1 MTSTASSARVPAR
14 FPQVAVDALPLGL
27 MDDTDHTHDESP
39 QDILLEAAD
48 DYPPSPRWA
57 PNTKLMVIS
66 MAFVL
71 AVVGVYLIRN
81 VLAVAALAGLIAFLI
96 APLIRLSVRH
106 LRIPRGIALLLG
118 YIIVF
123 VGTIGFGYLMTKSI
137 VASIIELNPI
147 GLIEDMRVTLLERV
161 NADGELIL
169 AGVTVDMTS
178 VLDSLQTSAEK
189 ADGSGGIVLDAEK
202 MLEYLGAGLSG
213 FRTVLGIVTA
223 VITSAIVTALVAM
236 YLNADSVRLYDTT
249 IENFPPGYE
258 RDGLRLMAE
267 IKRVWRGYLYGQLVN
282 SLITGFLVFLVLWA
296 VGLPGAFLM
305 GAIMVVL
312 NMIPTFGP
320 ILAAIPGVLT
330 ALLSGSTRWP
340 ELENYWFALIVIG
353 IYLVVV
359 QLQANII
366 APKVMGTAVRLRPA
380 VVLIGLLIG
389 FQVGGLLGSLLAVP
403 VIASIRD
410 VAVYVWRKL
419 IDVDPWPDEAVD
431 DAVDDAVSEP

>member
-1 MTSTASSARVPAR
+1 M
-14 FPQVAVDALPLGL
+14 
-27 MDDTDHTHDESP
+27 MDDTDHAQDDPP
-39 QDILLEAAD
+39 QDDPAQDELLEAAD
-48 DYPPSPRWA
+48 EYPPSPRWA

-71 AVVGVYLIRN
+71 AVLGIYLIRN
-81 VLAVAALAGLIAFLI
+81 VLAVAALAGLIAFLV
-96 APLIRLSVRH
+96 APLIRLSVKH
-106 LRIPRGIALLLG
+106 LRIPRGVALLFAYLV
-118 YIIVF
+118 VF
-123 VGTIGFGYLMTKSI
+123 VGTIGFGYLMTRSI
-137 VASIIELNPI
+137 VASFIELDPI
-147 GLIEDMRVTLLERV
+147 GLVEDMRVTLLEKV
-161 NADGELIL
+161 NAEGQLIF
-169 AGVTVDMTS
+169 AGVTVDMNS
-178 VLDSLQTSAEK
+178 VLDSLQTSTETG
-189 ADGSGGIVLDAEK
+189 DGTGGIVLDAEK

-213 FRTVLGIVTA
+213 FRTVIGIVTA

-236 YLNADSVRLYDTT
+236 YLNADSMRLHDAT
-249 IENFPPGYE
+249 ITNFPPGYE

-282 SLITGFLVFLVLWA
+282 SLITGTLVFAVLWL

-320 ILAAIPGVLT
+320 ILAAIPGVFA

-380 VVLIGLLIG
+380 IVLIGLLIG

-410 VAVYVWRKL
+410 VGVYVWRKL
-419 IDVDPWPDEAVD
+419 IDVDPWPDD
-431 DAVDDAVSEP
+431 GGDDAVSEP

>member
-1 MTSTASSARVPAR
+1 
-14 FPQVAVDALPLGL
+14 
-27 MDDTDHTHDESP
+27 
-39 QDILLEAAD
+39 
-48 DYPPSPRWA
+48 
-57 PNTKLMVIS
+57 MVIS

-71 AVVGVYLIRN
+71 GIIGLYLVRN
-81 VLAVAALAGLIAFLI
+81 VIAVAALAALIAFLV
-96 APLIRLSVRH
+96 APLIRLAVRH
-106 LRIPRGIALLLG
+106 LKVPRGIALLLA
-118 YIIVF
+118 YLIVF
-123 VGTIGFGYLMTKSI
+123 LGTIGFGYLMTRSI
-137 VASIIELNPI
+137 VASIIELDPVGI
-147 GLIEDMRVTLLERV
+147 VEELRVNLLERV
-161 NADGELIL
+161 NTDGQLVL
-169 AGVTVDMTS
+169 AGVTIDMTS
-178 VLDSLQTSAEK
+178 VLDSLQTSVGSG
-189 ADGSGGIVLDAEK
+189 DGSGGIVLDAERI
-202 MLEYLGAGLSG
+202 LEYVGAGLSS

-223 VITSAIVTALVAM
+223 VITSAIITALVAI
-236 YLNADSVRLYDTT
+236 YLNADSVRLHEAAVDN
-249 IENFPPGYE
+249 IPPGYE

-282 SLITGFLVFLVLWA
+282 SLITGTIVFIALWA

-320 ILAAIPGVLT
+320 ILAAVPGVLA

-359 QLQANII
+359 QAQANII

-380 VVLIGLLIG
+380 IVLIGLMIG

-410 VAVYVWRKL
+410 VAVYMWRKL
-419 IDVDPWPDEAVD
+419 IDADPWPDEDRDEAV
-431 DAVDDAVSEP
+431 AEP

>member
-1 MTSTASSARVPAR
+1 MFYR
-14 FPQVAVDALPLGL
+14 GG
-27 MDDTDHTHDESP
+27 MDDSDRTPKRSP
-39 QDILLEAAD
+39 INTSVEEAYG
-48 DYPPSPRWA
+48 YPPSPKWA

-71 AVVGVYLIRN
+71 SIVGMYLVRN
-81 VLAVAALAGLIAFLI
+81 VIAVAALAALIAFLV
-96 APLIRLSVRH
+96 APLIRFSSRR
-106 LRIPRGIALLLG
+106 LRIPRGISLLIAYLV
-118 YIIVF
+118 VF
-123 VGTIGFGYLMTKSI
+123 LGTIGFGYLMTKSI
-137 VASIIELNPI
+137 VASIVELDPI
-147 GLIEDMRVTLLERV
+147 GIVEELRVALLERV
-161 NADGELIL
+161 DADGQLL
-169 AGVTVDMTS
+169 LVGVTVDMNS
-178 VLDSLQTSAEK
+178 VLDSLQVSVGTG
-189 ADGSGGIVLDAEK
+189 DGSGGIVIDAERI
-202 MLEYLGAGLSG
+202 LEYVGAGLSS

-236 YLNADSVRLYDTT
+236 YINADSTRMHDATLANVPR
-249 IENFPPGYE
+249 GYE
-258 RDGLRLMAE
+258 RDGLRLLAE

-282 SLITGFLVFLVLWA
+282 SLITGTLVFAVLWA

-340 ELENYWFALIVIG
+340 ELENYWFALIVAG
-353 IYLVVV
+353 IYLLVV

-380 VVLIGLLIG
+380 IVLLGLLIG

-419 IDVDPWPDEAVD
+419 IDVDPWADDGMDETAP
-431 DAVDDAVSEP
+431 EP

>member
-1 MTSTASSARVPAR
+1 
-14 FPQVAVDALPLGL
+14 
-27 MDDTDHTHDESP
+27 MDDERQAPDTPPPVES
-39 QDILLEAAD
+39 IMSAN
-48 DYPPSPRWA
+48 DYPPSPNWA

-71 AVVGVYLIRN
+71 IVVGVYLVRN
-81 VLAVAALAGLIAFLI
+81 VIAIAALAALIAFLV

-106 LRIPRGIALLLG
+106 LKLPRGLALLIAYLV
-118 YIIVF
+118 VF
-123 VGTIGFGYLMTKSI
+123 VGTIGFAYFITRSV
-137 VASIIELNPI
+137 VASIVELDPV
-147 GLIEDMRVTLLERV
+147 GLVDNLRVSLLERV
-161 NADGELIL
+161 DANGQL
-169 AGVTVDMTS
+169 AVFGITVDMNS
-178 VLDSLQTSAEK
+178 VLDSLQTSVGQG
-189 ADGSGGIVLDAEK
+189 DGSGGIVIDAEQS
-202 MLEYLGAGLSG
+202 LSYIGAGLSG
-213 FRTVLGIVTA
+213 FRTVIGIVTA

-236 YLNADSVRLYDTT
+236 YLNADSGRMNETT
-249 IENFPPGYE
+249 IANIPPGYE

-282 SLITGFLVFLVLWA
+282 SLITGTLVFAVLWL

-320 ILAAIPGVLT
+320 ILAAIPGVLA

-366 APKVMGTAVRLRPA
+366 APRVMGTAVRLRPA

-410 VAVYVWRKL
+410 VAVYVWQKL
-419 IDVDPWPDEAVD
+419 IDADPWPDDDEAT
-431 DAVDDAVSEP
+431 AIPEP